1 MPEAA
6 SHQAQIDALRAHG
19 AEGFDP
25 VGLRFIEALARR
37 AAGRDGS
44 LRAHYR
50 HRAHDDPFLYPG
62 LTDLSTWV
70 DFTAVAEAA
79 DATGAGRDDAAAQ
92 AAGPDRCSPLAELLA
107 HIEAHAMD
115 SAEGVATPPG
125 VPGEL
130 KSVRQFRRTWS
141 RLNAD
146 RQLSRALDQAPENAG
161 PLNSHH
167 LVLQT
172 LKQMRAISPEYVEQF
187 ISWVDALLW
196 LEQADAGRGSATKS
210 APAGEAAKKRKP
222 TRRKGG

>member
-6 SHQAQIDALRAHG
+6 SHQAQIDALRARG

-37 AAGRDGS
+37 TAGRDGS
-44 LRAHYR
+44 LRQRLDERLERALDDYRTRLAH
-50 HRAHDDPFLYPG
+50 
-62 LTDLSTWV
+62 
-70 DFTAVAEAA
+70 
-79 DATGAGRDDAAAQ
+79 ATGAGRDDAAAQ

-196 LEQADAGRGSATKS
+196 LEQADAGRGSAAKS

-222 TRRKGG
+222 TRRKAG

>member
-25 VGLRFIEALARR
+25 VGLRFIEALAQR
-37 AAGRDGS
+37 AAGREGS
-44 LRAHYR
+44 LRQRLDERLERALDDYR
-50 HRAHDDPFLYPG
+50 TRLAN
-62 LTDLSTWV
+62 
-70 DFTAVAEAA
+70 
-79 DATGAGRDDAAAQ
+79 ATGAGRDDAASQ
-92 AAGPDRCSPLAELLA
+92 AARPDRCSPLAELLA
-107 HIEAHAMD
+107 YIEAHAMD